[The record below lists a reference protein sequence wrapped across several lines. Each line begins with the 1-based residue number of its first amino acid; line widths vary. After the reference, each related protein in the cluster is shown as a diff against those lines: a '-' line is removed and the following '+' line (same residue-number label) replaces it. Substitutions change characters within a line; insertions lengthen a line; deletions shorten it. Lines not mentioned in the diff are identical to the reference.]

1 MKAMRTPNSRE
12 IERLVQMTSD
22 AYTDALDDTVAQII
36 CSVCRY
42 FNLGK
47 KRANDLLDFC
57 EKQGE
62 EYRQYI
68 DDGILTD
75 KLKEEL
81 KCRGIDPS
89 DIYAAKGDIKY
100 QSHKIKKRKENPV
113 GFAEAL
119 RQQQKLQEFKKF
131 IDKEGEHDD

>member
-1 MKAMRTPNSRE
+1 MKSMRTPSKQGMARMA
-12 IERLVQMTSD
+12 QMTSD

-42 FNLGK
+42 INLGK

-89 DIYAAKGDIKY
+89 DIYAAKEDIRY
-100 QSHKIKKRKENPV
+100 QSHTIKKRKENPV
-113 GFAEAL
+113 GFAEAM
-119 RQQQKLQEFKKF
+119 RQQQKLQELKKF
-131 IDKEGEHDD
+131 LSEVG

>member
-1 MKAMRTPNSRE
+1 MKAIRTPSKQEMARMA
-12 IERLVQMTSD
+12 QMTSD

-68 DDGILTD
+68 EDGILTD

-81 KCRGIDPS
+81 KSRGIEPS
-89 DIYAAKGDIKY
+89 DIYAAKEDIIY
-100 QSHKIKKRKENPV
+100 QSHMVKKRKENQV
-113 GFAEAL
+113 GFAEAM
-119 RQQQKLQEFKKF
+119 RQQQKLQELKKF
-131 IDKEGEHDD
+131 LSEAGKA

>member
-1 MKAMRTPNSRE
+1 MKSMRAPSKQEMARMA
-12 IERLVQMTSD
+12 QMTSD

-68 DDGILTD
+68 EDGILTD

-89 DIYAAKGDIKY
+89 DIYAAKEDIRN
-100 QSHKIKKRKENPV
+100 QSHIIKKKKENQV
-113 GFAEAL
+113 GFAEAM
-119 RQQQKLQEFKKF
+119 RQQQKLQELKKF
-131 IDKEGEHDD
+131 LSEVG

>member
-1 MKAMRTPNSRE
+1 MRTPSKQEMARMA
-12 IERLVQMTSD
+12 QMTSD

-68 DDGILTD
+68 EDGILTD

-89 DIYAAKGDIKY
+89 DIYAAKEDIRN
-100 QSHKIKKRKENPV
+100 QSHIIKKKKENQV
-113 GFAEAL
+113 GFAEAM
-119 RQQQKLQEFKKF
+119 RQQQKLQELKKF
-131 IDKEGEHDD
+131 LSEVG

>member
-1 MKAMRTPNSRE
+1 MKSMRTPSKQEMARMA
-12 IERLVQMTSD
+12 QMTSD

-68 DDGILTD
+68 EDGILTD

-89 DIYAAKGDIKY
+89 DIYTAKEDIRN
-100 QSHKIKKRKENPV
+100 QSHIIKKKKENQV
-113 GFAEAL
+113 GFAEAM
-119 RQQQKLQEFKKF
+119 RQQQKLQELKKF
-131 IDKEGEHDD
+131 LSEVG

>member
-1 MKAMRTPNSRE
+1 MKAMRTPDSRE
-12 IERLVQMTSD
+12 IERLAQMTSD

-47 KRANDLLDFC
+47 KRANDFLDFC

-68 DDGILTD
+68 EDGILTD

-89 DIYAAKGDIKY
+89 DIYVAKEDIRY
-100 QSHKIKKRKENPV
+100 QSHMVKKKKENQV
-113 GFAEAL
+113 GFAEAM
-119 RQQQKLQEFKKF
+119 RQQQKLQELKKF
-131 IDKEGEHDD
+131 LSEVG

>member
-1 MKAMRTPNSRE
+1 MKSMRTPSKQEMARMA
-12 IERLVQMTSD
+12 QMTSD
-22 AYTDALDDTVAQII
+22 AYTDELDDTVAQII

-81 KCRGIDPS
+81 KCRGIDPA
-89 DIYAAKGDIKY
+89 DIYAAKEDIRY
-100 QSHKIKKRKENPV
+100 QSHTIKKRKENPV
-113 GFAEAL
+113 GFAEAM
-119 RQQQKLQEFKKF
+119 RQQQKLQELKKF
-131 IDKEGEHDD
+131 LSEVG

>member
-1 MKAMRTPNSRE
+1 MKPMRTPSKQEMARMA
-12 IERLVQMTSD
+12 QMTSD

-68 DDGILTD
+68 EDGILTD

-89 DIYAAKGDIKY
+89 DIYAAKEDIRY
-100 QSHKIKKRKENPV
+100 QSHMVKKKKENQV
-113 GFAEAL
+113 GFAEAM
-119 RQQQKLQEFKKF
+119 RQQQKLQELKKF
-131 IDKEGEHDD
+131 LSEVG

>member
-1 MKAMRTPNSRE
+1 MKSMRTPSKQEMARMA
-12 IERLVQMTSD
+12 QMTSD

-68 DDGILTD
+68 EDGILTD

-89 DIYAAKGDIKY
+89 DIYAAKEDIRN
-100 QSHKIKKRKENPV
+100 QSHIIKKKKENQV
-113 GFAEAL
+113 GFAEAM
-119 RQQQKLQEFKKF
+119 RQQQKLQELKKF
-131 IDKEGEHDD
+131 LSEVG

>member
-1 MKAMRTPNSRE
+1 MKAMRTPDSRE
-12 IERLVQMTSD
+12 IERLAQMTSD

-42 FNLGK
+42 FRLGK

-68 DDGILTD
+68 EDGILTD

-89 DIYAAKGDIKY
+89 DIYAAKEDIRY
-100 QSHKIKKRKENPV
+100 QSHMAKKKKENQV
-113 GFAEAL
+113 GFAEAM
-119 RQQQKLQEFKKF
+119 RQQQKLQELKKF
-131 IDKEGEHDD
+131 LSEVG

>member
-1 MKAMRTPNSRE
+1 MKSMRTPSTQEMARMA
-12 IERLVQMTSD
+12 QMTSD

-68 DDGILTD
+68 EDGILTD

-89 DIYAAKGDIKY
+89 DIYAAKEDIRY
-100 QSHKIKKRKENPV
+100 QSHMVKKKKENQV
-113 GFAEAL
+113 GFAEAM
-119 RQQQKLQEFKKF
+119 RQQQKLQELKKF
-131 IDKEGEHDD
+131 LSEVG

>member
-1 MKAMRTPNSRE
+1 MA
-12 IERLVQMTSD
+12 QMTSD

-89 DIYAAKGDIKY
+89 DIYAAKEDIRY
-100 QSHKIKKRKENPV
+100 QSHTIKKRKENPV
-113 GFAEAL
+113 GFAEAM
-119 RQQQKLQEFKKF
+119 RQQQKLQELKKF
-131 IDKEGEHDD
+131 LSEVG

>member
-1 MKAMRTPNSRE
+1 MKAIRTPSKQEMARMA
-12 IERLVQMTSD
+12 QMTSD

-68 DDGILTD
+68 EDGILTD

-89 DIYAAKGDIKY
+89 DIYAAKDDIIY
-100 QSHKIKKRKENPV
+100 QSHMVKKKKENQV
-113 GFAEAL
+113 GFAEAM
-119 RQQQKLQEFKKF
+119 RQQQKLQELKKLLS
-131 IDKEGEHDD
+131 EAG

>member
-1 MKAMRTPNSRE
+1 MKSMRTPSKQEMARMA
-12 IERLVQMTSD
+12 QMTSD
-22 AYTDALDDTVAQII
+22 AYTDALDDTIAQII

-68 DDGILTD
+68 EDGILTD

-89 DIYAAKGDIKY
+89 DIYAAKEDIRY
-100 QSHKIKKRKENPV
+100 QSHMVKKKKENQV
-113 GFAEAL
+113 GFAEAM
-119 RQQQKLQEFKKF
+119 RQQQKLQEL
-131 IDKEGEHDD
+131 KEFLSEVG

>member
-1 MKAMRTPNSRE
+1 MKSMRTPSKQEMARMA
-12 IERLVQMTSD
+12 QMTSD

-68 DDGILTD
+68 EDGILTD

-89 DIYAAKGDIKY
+89 DIYAAKEDIRN
-100 QSHKIKKRKENPV
+100 QSHIIKKKKENQV
-113 GFAEAL
+113 GFAEAM
-119 RQQQKLQEFKKF
+119 RQQQKLQELKKF
-131 IDKEGEHDD
+131 LSEVGQHDD

>member
-1 MKAMRTPNSRE
+1 MKSMRAPSKQEMARMA
-12 IERLVQMTSD
+12 QMTSD

-68 DDGILTD
+68 EDGILTD

-89 DIYAAKGDIKY
+89 DIYAAKEDIRN
-100 QSHKIKKRKENPV
+100 QSHIIRKKKENQV
-113 GFAEAL
+113 GFAEAM
-119 RQQQKLQEFKKF
+119 RQQQKLQELKKF
-131 IDKEGEHDD
+131 LSEVG

>member
-1 MKAMRTPNSRE
+1 MKSMRTPSKQEMARMA
-12 IERLVQMTSD
+12 QMTSD
-22 AYTDALDDTVAQII
+22 AYTDALDDAVAQII

-42 FNLGK
+42 FKLGER
-47 KRANDLLDFC
+47 RANDLLDFC

-68 DDGILTD
+68 EDGILTD

-89 DIYAAKGDIKY
+89 DIYAAKEDIRY
-100 QSHKIKKRKENPV
+100 QSHMVKKKKENQV
-113 GFAEAL
+113 GFAEAM
-119 RQQQKLQEFKKF
+119 RQQQKLQSMKKF
-131 IDKEGEHDD
+131 IDGVG

>member
-1 MKAMRTPNSRE
+1 MESMRTPSKQEMARMA
-12 IERLVQMTSD
+12 QMTSD
-22 AYTDALDDTVAQII
+22 AYTDALDDTLAQII

-57 EKQGE
+57 KKQGE

-89 DIYAAKGDIKY
+89 GIYAAKGDIRY
-100 QSHKIKKRKENPV
+100 QSHTIKKRKENPV
-113 GFAEAL
+113 GFAEAM
-119 RQQQKLQEFKKF
+119 RQQQKLQELKKF
-131 IDKEGEHDD
+131 LSEVG

>member
-1 MKAMRTPNSRE
+1 MKSMRTPSKQEMARMA
-12 IERLVQMTSD
+12 QMTSD

-68 DDGILTD
+68 EDGILTD

-89 DIYAAKGDIKY
+89 DIYTAKEDIRN
-100 QSHKIKKRKENPV
+100 QSHIIKKKKESQV
-113 GFAEAL
+113 GFAEAM
-119 RQQQKLQEFKKF
+119 RQQQKLQELKKF
-131 IDKEGEHDD
+131 LSEVG

>member
-1 MKAMRTPNSRE
+1 MKSMRAPSKQEMARMA
-12 IERLVQMTSD
+12 QMTSD

-68 DDGILTD
+68 EDGILTD

-89 DIYAAKGDIKY
+89 DIYATKEDIRN
-100 QSHKIKKRKENPV
+100 QSHIIKKKKENQV
-113 GFAEAL
+113 GFAEAM
-119 RQQQKLQEFKKF
+119 RQQQKLQELKKF
-131 IDKEGEHDD
+131 LSEVG